1 MPCDKEEDKTVIT
14 FEPLTDDCINVII
27 DGTVAGTI
35 VADGDAVGFITQ
47 HRHVALMTSFRYDDG
62 TTIND
67 VKGIIALRVQIGEKI
82 GEGEVA
88 DVGNNEFI
96 VRVHGVYASVVF
108 VRRERAGSF
117 SPKFK
122 AHVTINDNI
131 FIVDRIITPA
141 GNVALEEAQR
151 IIEAQLRGNEKKS
164 KGWISVIVWGIIT
177 GLLWLFVWAITHS

>member
-1 MPCDKEEDKTVIT
+1 MTNHSQVT
-14 FEPLTDDCINVII
+14 FNAHE
-27 DGTVAGTI
+27 
-35 VADGDAVGFITQ
+35 DGDIEVFVNNKCVGIIQSKTNGNGHAFMFVSYI
-47 HRHVALMTSFRYDDG
+47 RHVALNNGFTHHTIDDIKRLI
-62 TTIND
+62 T
-67 VKGIIALRVQIGEKI
+67 LRVHACDELNDGDCIQ
-82 GEGEVA
+82 VW
-88 DVGNNEFI
+88 DDEFI

-108 VRRERAGSF
+108 VRREHAGSF

-131 FIVDRIITPA
+131 FTVDRIITPA

>member
-96 VRVHGVYASVVF
+96 VRVHGMKALVALVKSDNLHTLD
-108 VRRERAGSF
+108 
-117 SPKFK
+117 
-122 AHVTINDNI
+122 AHVTIEGNI
-131 FIVDRIITPA
+131 TSVEDVAVVGTTKPA
-141 GNVALEEAQR
+141 VALRATR
-151 IIEAQLRGNEKKS
+151 RVIEAQLRGNEKKS
-164 KGWISVIVWGIIT
+164 KGWISVIVWGIIVV
-177 GLLWLFVWAITHS
+177 LLWLFVWAITHS